1 MKKLSIFFIKS
12 FVGPFLATFF
22 ISMFMLVMQFLWKY
36 IDDLMGKGL
45 EITII
50 LELLFYVSASLL
62 PLALP
67 LAILLSSLIVM
78 GNLGES
84 NELTALKSSGL
95 SIYRIL
101 RPLTGVVILIAIGTF
116 YFSNYVIPI
125 ANYKW
130 HSIIWDIQEKK
141 MTSFLKPGS
150 YTQEIDGFSIKIK
163 DGKDNHFND
172 IIIHDRRVNNE
183 IKTITAKSGEFYQ
196 STNGEFLFFKLFDGS
211 VVEELSSAPD
221 FQASGKK
228 KSSGS
233 SIFPGRKS
241 DFKTATYKMDMSGF
255 QLQRTKDDMFKNDY
269 EMLNVFQINETADS
283 IKNIYQ
289 DLMKSLSFNSKAKHA
304 YFQAIH
310 YSTEQEMDTVQR
322 QQLEE
327 YIERNK
333 KIREVSPVPEKDI
346 KEMDLDTPPLA
357 DQHDAKTKRDSTLSI
372 VPIYQIEDMT
382 EELKMKTISHMKSQ
396 LRNNIK
402 SLEGQ
407 VEIEKNRHRTMRR
420 YEIEF
425 HRKFALSFSI
435 IVLFFVG
442 APLGAIVKRGGFGAP
457 VVIAALLFMIYF
469 VLITIGDG
477 MAESNVLSP
486 FFGMWGPNII
496 LSPIAALLM
505 MSAANDRSV
514 VTLPKIFK
522 KKKKNA

>member
-45 EITII
+45 EISII

-101 RPLTGVVILIAIGTF
+101 RPLTGVVILIAVGTF

-163 DGKDNHFND
+163 EGKDNSFKN
-172 IIIHDRRVNNE
+172 IIIHDRRISSE
-183 IKTITAKSGEFYQ
+183 LKTIRADSGEFYQ
-196 STNGEFLFFKLFDGS
+196 SENGEFLFFKLFNGD
-211 VVEELSSAPD
+211 VIEELRSAPN
-221 FQASGKK
+221 FQGN
-228 KSSGS
+228 KSKGGG
-233 SIFPGRKS
+233 IFPSRKS
-241 DFKTATYKMDMSGF
+241 DFKSATYKMDMSGF
-255 QLQRTKDDMFKNDY
+255 KLQRTKDDMFKNDY
-269 EMLNVFQINETADS
+269 EMLNVFQINKTVDS
-283 IKNIYQ
+283 MRIIYNE
-289 DLMKSLSFNSKAKHA
+289 LIEVLATNTKSKHP
-304 YFQAIH
+304 YFQAIN
-310 YSTEQEMDTVQR
+310 YLNNDV
-322 QQLEE
+322 
-327 YIERNK
+327 I
-333 KIREVSPVPEKDI
+333 
-346 KEMDLDTPPLA
+346 
-357 DQHDAKTKRDSTLSI
+357 DSTMMLAEERFRRKKFILEGNDTI
-372 VPIYQIEDMT
+372 VDKADIEKQLIKKKKKQELDSAQLVIPVYSFDDMT
-382 EELKMKTISHMKSQ
+382 DEERENTMSHMKTQ

-402 SLEGQ
+402 GLEGQ
-407 VEIEKNRHRTMRR
+407 IDIEENRHRQLRKF
-420 YEIEF
+420 EIEF
-425 HRKFALSFSI
+425 HRKFALSFAI

-457 VVIAALLFMIYF
+457 VVIAALLFMVYF

-477 MAESNVLSP
+477 MANNGVILP
-486 FFGMWGPNII
+486 YLGMWGPNII
-496 LSPIAALLM
+496 LSPVAFLLM
-505 MSAANDRSV
+505 RSAANDRSV
-514 VTLPKIFK
+514 VVLPKIFK
-522 KKKKNA
+522 KKKKIKN